1 MKTND
6 KIQLNGAGS
15 GPAYWLLISLGALLA
30 ALLAA
35 TLETGRLHAAGVG
48 FAFRGALVR
57 VITPNGDGKNDVAIL
72 CVENPKDSAVSGR
85 IFDLRGHVVGD
96 MAFVK
101 DASQVN
107 AALPVA
113 QCKTAF
119 PAQFALADI
128 QALSWDGRAPNGAV
142 VSGGVYVY
150 RIESEEAAV
159 TGTVVVVR

>member
-1 MKTND
+1 MKNEH
-6 KIQLNGAGS
+6 KIRLNAANS
-15 GPAYWLLISLGALLA
+15 GPLYWVLVALGALLA

-96 MAFVK
+96 MALFNLGAPVPN
-101 DASQVN
+101 SFQGN
-107 AALPVA
+107 CAA
-113 QCKTAF
+113 QF
-119 PAQFALADI
+119 PAQSLPAKI
-128 QALSWDGRAPNGAV
+128 QALAWDARASNGAV
-142 VSGGVYVY
+142 TVGGVYVY
-150 RIESEEAAV
+150 RIESEDAAV